1 MKVSADELLRR
12 VQFLNIQSHF
22 HNMSELIQRCFLLL
36 SGNVPTI
43 RWLLLVIS
51 LELEHHLTD
60 PVMGQAS
67 LLLPRQGIKPNA
79 SKRNLSTTF
88 NASEPK

>member
-1 MKVSADELLRR
+1 MKVSADELLHC

-22 HNMSELIQRCFLLL
+22 HNTSELIQRCFLLL
-36 SGNVPTI
+36 SGNVPTTLL
-43 RWLLLVIS
+43 LLLVIS

-60 PVMGQAS
+60 PVMGPAS
-67 LLLPRQGIKPNA
+67 LLLPGWGIKTNA
-79 SKRNLSTTF
+79 WKRNLSPKF